1 MKTLVKTLTLPDY
14 AQPVVIKKPA
24 KHHPSRR
31 YILSL
36 EKEYEMTRTLDGLE
50 GVCKAP
56 TQQSIE
62 NQPALVL
69 EYIEG
74 ETLRDTIARKTLNL
88 RSGLEIALD
97 LARILAN
104 IHQQNVIHLDLNSKN
119 IFIGNEQRAIYIIDL
134 GSAAHI
140 DRSGQ
145 QKVRPDQLLGTPIP
159 CRVDRENR

>member
-1 MKTLVKTLTLPDY
+1 MNKGVIYQGNSIISIETLPDY

-36 EKEYEMTRTLDGLE
+36 EKEYEM
-50 GVCKAP
+50 
-56 TQQSIE
+56 
-62 NQPALVL
+62 
-69 EYIEG
+69 EG

-119 IFIGNEQRAIYIIDL
+119 IFIGNEQRAIYIIGL